1 MQYYFSQ
8 NFLNICLNIH
18 ISPINYKCVAKTR
31 TVYSTAITDL
41 YLQNDQ
47 NAVRC
52 KKLQYPL
59 FGLGSGKGNP
69 LIIMQ

>member
-1 MQYYFSQ
+1 MLYYFSQ
-8 NFLNICLNIH
+8 NFLNIRLNIH
-18 ISPINYKCVAKTR
+18 ISPINNSVAKTR

>member
-1 MQYYFSQ
+1 MLYYFSQ
-8 NFLNICLNIH
+8 NFLNIRLNIH
-18 ISPINYKCVAKTR
+18 ISPINKSVAKTR

-41 YLQNDQ
+41 YQ